1 VRSLA
6 LNEVNYNSLFDEP
19 EAQPP
24 WQDTAD
30 TPSNLFVKNTKKG
43 LTKPAEDDNEA
54 SRDRDGRPGKHE
66 SYYIC
71 SRSVKRNPDLL
82 IPGGALKGNMY
93 FKQRVGEVDQ
103 PNQPSEGE
111 VKSEKSETDDGG
123 EAFNKLKNQVSRY
136 FIDSNP
142 TIKCRNCKEF
152 GHFARECPNE
162 RKGMNCIL
170 CGKDTHDSFDCNEK
184 LCFKCNKVGH
194 KANECKETDV
204 VKCLLCGQIGH
215 LQARCLKVWNNGVF

>member
-1 VRSLA
+1 
-6 LNEVNYNSLFDEP
+6 
-19 EAQPP
+19 
-24 WQDTAD
+24 
-30 TPSNLFVKNTKKG
+30 
-43 LTKPAEDDNEA
+43 
-54 SRDRDGRPGKHE
+54 
-66 SYYIC
+66 
-71 SRSVKRNPDLL
+71 
-82 IPGGALKGNMY
+82 MY
-93 FKQRVGEVDQ
+93 FQSKAIEKKEEGVDKSAD
-103 PNQPSEGE
+103 PSD
-111 VKSEKSETDDGG
+111 SDDDD
-123 EAFNKLKNQVSRY
+123 AFSKLKNQVSRY

-162 RKGMNCIL
+162 RKGLNCIL

-215 LQARCLKVWNNGVF
+215 